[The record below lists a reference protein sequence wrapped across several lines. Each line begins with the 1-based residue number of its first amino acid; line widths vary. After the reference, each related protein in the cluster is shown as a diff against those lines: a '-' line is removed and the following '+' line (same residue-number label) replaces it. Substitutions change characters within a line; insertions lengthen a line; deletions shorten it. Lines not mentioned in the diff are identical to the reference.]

1 MSSPLG
7 GVNTGQLRRLPRTWL
22 LQNCTGADY
31 AGKIVSTKRIINI
44 FTRKSMEKGWGR
56 RINTLLDISVSQDDE
71 LPAYIC
77 NKCIARIVTL
87 EKAFIDR
94 CDFKKSARACMEQG
108 HHSLKRTKATTGE
121 VGVSPNTFRERPRS
135 KVARRLRFTSK

>member
-1 MSSPLG
+1 
-7 GVNTGQLRRLPRTWL
+7 
-22 LQNCTGADY
+22 
-31 AGKIVSTKRIINI
+31 
-44 FTRKSMEKGWGR
+44 MEKGWGR

-77 NKCIARIVTL
+77 NKYTPRIVTL
-87 EKAFIDR
+87 EKAFIDLS
-94 CDFKKSARACMEQG
+94 DFKKSARACMEQG

-121 VGVSPNTFRERPRS
+121 VGMSPNTLRERPRS

>member
-1 MSSPLG
+1 
-7 GVNTGQLRRLPRTWL
+7 
-22 LQNCTGADY
+22 
-31 AGKIVSTKRIINI
+31 
-44 FTRKSMEKGWGR
+44 MEKGWGR

-77 NKCIARIVTL
+77 NKCTARIVTL
-87 EKAFIDR
+87 EKAFIDLS
-94 CDFKKSARACMEQG
+94 DFKKSARACMEQG

-121 VGVSPNTFRERPRS
+121 VGMSPNTLRERPRS